1 MYVQIYLCFG
11 KGRLHKIVLYYT
23 DTLKLGVHYKYQFNS
38 TWSIQ
43 SITFI
48 KRIIRGLESSG
59 GLKTWRQFELFSFVS
74 LDCEGKKSTYQ

>member
-1 MYVQIYLCFG
+1 MYIININLTVPGY
-11 KGRLHKIVLYYT
+11 
-23 DTLKLGVHYKYQFNS
+23 
-38 TWSIQ
+38 SIQ

-74 LDCEGKKSTYQ
+74 LDCEAKNKYISIGYRINDGRKRIHFPYLVVTSIS